1 MATTHYESTPNGG
14 LSASVWA
21 ELFGES
27 DNREQQARLLRN
39 LHRAMEQE
47 LTPRQHQIV
56 ELYYEKG
63 LPVTRIS
70 DLLGVTPSTVSRTL
84 HRAKDK
90 LRRYLEYSL

>member
-1 MATTHYESTPNGG
+1 MATTHCDPAPNDA
-14 LSASVWA
+14 LRASAWT

-39 LHRAMEQE
+39 LRRATEQE
-47 LTPRQHQIV
+47 LTPRQRQIV
-56 ELYYEKG
+56 ELYYEEG
-63 LPVTRIS
+63 LPVTRIG

-84 HRAKDK
+84 RRAKDR